1 MILTELIDE
10 AGFPPG
16 VFNLVNGDGA
26 TTGDALETQANLVMH
41 QQECLWKKVCMT
53 RRLKE

>member
-1 MILTELIDE
+1 MILTELIDQ

-26 TTGDALETQANLVMH
+26 TTGDALTSHPDINMPPFL
-41 QQECLWKKVCMT
+41 
-53 RRLKE
+53 